1 MYKHMHIHVCVVY
14 QKKRR
19 TDASKDLEAIRI
31 SLLELYS
38 SCYYSQFYLDFTL
51 ILKNPIKYTFL
62 ENIIWKDPIEAPA
75 VLANEL

>member
-1 MYKHMHIHVCVVY
+1 MCSLAEKTKDRCFERLRGNQDIITRVVL
-14 QKKRR
+14 K
-19 TDASKDLEAIRI
+19 L
-31 SLLELYS
+31 